1 MTDSKKFYKIIS
13 DKLSINLLDITL
25 KEVLTIQDYNI
36 LQNLNNLQHWMLLN
50 HKSHKLIYIIG
61 LLLIFSFIVKT
72 ITDRFRIP
80 SVVGYIILGTIFS
93 QSIVERIPFLSR
105 ESIAWYNYLLNTFNF
120 ITVLAVSF
128 ISFSIGTSLYIK
140 VFKQLELELILIV
153 LFESFGAFILV
164 TGVMLFLDQSLFVSI
179 LLGTIATA
187 TAPAATVM
195 VLKEYSIPG
204 ELSATLMVVLALD
217 EFLALLIF
225 SFMEPL
231 SLALATP
238 AHEITFMA
246 ILISPL
252 FKIISA
258 IILGFSIGYLSQ
270 HLMAN
275 CKSEDRKVL
284 LILATVFGTSALAVF
299 LHISP
304 LFANLTVGF
313 VYRNFTKRRLNIS
326 DKIDILTVPLF
337 AAFFILAGTK
347 IQISNLFNWNFLLI
361 AFAYSLTRII
371 GKVGGA
377 RIGAKL
383 SSAPKHVV
391 DYLGFGLTPQIG
403 IAIDLAFIIQKDF
416 IHLPGNISN
425 ISMLILNIILFTSFF
440 TEIFGPLATEY
451 GLIKSKE
458 MKKRF

>member
-1 MTDSKKFYKIIS
+1 M
-13 DKLSINLLDITL
+13 
-25 KEVLTIQDYNI
+25 QDYFI
-36 LQNLNNLQHWMLLN
+36 LENLNNLQYWMLLN
-50 HKSHKLIYIIG
+50 HKSHKLLYLIG
-61 LLLIFSFIVKT
+61 LLLLFAYIIKT
-72 ITDRFRIP
+72 LTDKFRIP

-93 QSIVERIPFLSR
+93 ESMIRNLPFFSK
-105 ESIAWYNYLLNTFNF
+105 EFVAWYHYLLNSFNF

-140 VFKQLELELILIV
+140 ILKKLELELALIV
-153 LFESFGAFILV
+153 LFESIGAFVLV
-164 TGVMLFLDQSLFVSI
+164 SGSMLLLGQSPFVAV

-195 VLKEYSIPG
+195 VLKEYSLQG

-231 SLALATP
+231 SMALANPST
-238 AHEITFMA
+238 ELTYITIIFIPLVKVIAA
-246 ILISPL
+246 IL
-252 FKIISA
+252 
-258 IILGFSIGYLSQ
+258 LGFAIGYISQ
-270 HLMAN
+270 HLMGH
-275 CKSEDRKVL
+275 CGSESRKVL
-284 LILATVFGTSALAVF
+284 LILATIFGTSALAVF

-313 VYRNFTKRRLNIS
+313 VYRNFAKRRLNIS

-337 AAFFILAGTK
+337 AIFFILAGTK
-347 IQISNLFNWNFLLI
+347 IQLNNLFNQGFLLI
-361 AFAYSLTRII
+361 ALTYTIMRVI

-377 RIGAKL
+377 HLGAKL
-383 SSAPKHVV
+383 SSAPKHVE
-391 DYLGFGLTPQIG
+391 DYIGFGLTPQIG
-403 IAIDLAFIIQKDF
+403 IAIDLAFIIQEDF
-416 IHLPGNISN
+416 VHLPGDIPN

-451 GLIKSKE
+451 GLMKSGEIK
-458 MKKRF
+458 RNYIA